1 MICKPQRV
9 EPEASHNLKINRQM
23 ELQISI
29 KQLVQCIYML
39 ISQRKIQEKMLSM
52 SLPHK

>member
-1 MICKPQRV
+1 MKCKPQRV
-9 EPEASHNLKINRQM
+9 EPETSHNLNINRQM

-39 ISQRKIQEKMLSM
+39 ISQRIIKEKLLSM

>member
-1 MICKPQRV
+1 MKCKPQWV
-9 EPEASHNLKINRQM
+9 EPETSHNLKINRRM
-23 ELQISI
+23 GLQISI

-52 SLPHK
+52 PLPHK